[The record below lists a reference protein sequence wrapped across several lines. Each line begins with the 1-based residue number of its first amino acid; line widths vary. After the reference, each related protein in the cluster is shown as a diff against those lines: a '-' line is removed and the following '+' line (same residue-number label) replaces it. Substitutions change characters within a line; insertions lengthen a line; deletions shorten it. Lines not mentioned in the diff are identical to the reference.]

1 MDKRCF
7 STEEFFSVTGDQ
19 WNFKHSNSNYDL
31 YERQDFSAWLNKWLE
46 DSQDADSKL
55 YIKSLIY
62 CNIQTC
68 LWNIEE

>member
-7 STEEFFSVTGDQ
+7 STEDFFGVTDGQ
-19 WNFKHSNSNYDL
+19 WNFNDSNSNFDL
-31 YERQDFSAWLNKWLE
+31 YEWRYFSAWLNKWLE
-46 DSQDADSKL
+46 DSQDADSEL
-55 YIKSLIY
+55 CTKSLIY